1 MIQIYRKCINQI
13 LSCEIEG
20 IIIIY
25 PNYIS
30 GFNIF
35 KIVITTVFIFFNLIP
50 HLICVNVF

>member
-13 LSCEIEG
+13 ISCEIEG
-20 IIIIY
+20 III
-25 PNYIS
+25 